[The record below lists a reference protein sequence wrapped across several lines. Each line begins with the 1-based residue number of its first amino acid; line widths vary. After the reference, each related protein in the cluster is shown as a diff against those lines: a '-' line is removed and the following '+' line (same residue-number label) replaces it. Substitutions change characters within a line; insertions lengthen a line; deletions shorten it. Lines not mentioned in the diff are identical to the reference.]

1 MPKRRK
7 TALTPAQQTLYR
19 DIRAVLESARSSAY
33 RAVNVAMVQAYWQV
47 GRLIVEHE
55 QGGQKRATYGE
66 AVLDARSERL
76 TTDFGKGF
84 TTTNLKYM
92 RSFYLAFPI
101 RHALRD
107 ESAEPAR
114 VNAPGSASDKAMKR
128 NAARSKLPIRH
139 ALRDKSAATLAQH
152 LPAVLR
158 PELSWTHYRLLLG
171 VEDHYQVAFAL
182 KSTSAKMGRC
192 RTERGSM
199 VSTPTPPL
207 RSSSP
212 WYGSALAT
220 HRT

>member
-1 MPKRRK
+1 MNNIPATTNTDTAEK
-7 TALTPAQQTLYR
+7 TALYHGIR
-19 DIRAVLESARSSAY
+19 DVLLTARKQA
-33 RAVNVAMVQAYWQV
+33 RQAINDTMVQAYWQV

-66 AVLDARSERL
+66 AVLDALSERL

-139 ALRDKSAATLAQH
+139 ALRDKSAATPDSTA
-152 LPAVLR
+152 
-158 PELSWTHYRLLLG
+158 
-171 VEDHYQVAFAL
+171 
-182 KSTSAKMGRC
+182 KSREAPSVGTFG
-192 RTERGSM
+192 
-199 VSTPTPPL
+199 P
-207 RSSSP
+207 
-212 WYGSALAT
+212 
-220 HRT
+220 